1 MKAFKFLMM
10 AFAISV
16 MVSGCNSQSKEN
28 AVATTDEKSEMP
40 YVSESG
46 IGELEIGTSFL
57 DCVVGEQCDWIP
69 YPDQINTSDE
79 KVFGFYNRSEV
90 KTGAFTEPNL
100 YMFLY
105 NNDELMAA
113 LDFGSST
120 YYGNTNETFSS
131 TSIERIIVYSP
142 RLKLV
147 NSGIH
152 TGMSAKELVEKFGAE
167 IQYSEG
173 AETEILS
180 FKVANIPSNIILI
193 ASAKS
198 INREKI
204 DSQSGNTDTEFY
216 LQLDDVEDCKLSAI
230 VIEQNQD
237 SYGTY

>member
-1 MKAFKFLMM
+1 M
-10 AFAISV
+10 
-16 MVSGCNSQSKEN
+16 G
-28 AVATTDEKSEMP
+28 
-40 YVSESG
+40 
-46 IGELEIGTSFL
+46 
-57 DCVVGEQCDWIP
+57 
-69 YPDQINTSDE
+69 
-79 KVFGFYNRSEV
+79 
-90 KTGAFTEPNL
+90 
-100 YMFLY
+100 
-105 NNDELMAA
+105 
-113 LDFGSST
+113 
-120 YYGNTNETFSS
+120 YGNTNETFSS

-216 LQLDDVEDCKLSAI
+216 LQFDDVEDCKLSAI

>member
-46 IGELEIGTSFL
+46 IGELEIGTSL
-57 DCVVGEQCDWIP
+57 TECLIAKDCSWIP
-69 YPDQINTSDE
+69 TKEEIETNDE
-79 KVFGFYNRSEV
+79 EKFGFYNKMGIKQMVLGDGRPYI
-90 KTGAFTEPNL
+90 TL
-100 YMFLY
+100 YKD
-105 NNDELMAA
+105 NELMAA
-113 LDFGSST
+113 LECSALLDNGIYST
-120 YYGNTNETFSS
+120 NVD
-131 TSIERIIVYSP
+131 RIIAYSP
-142 RLKLV
+142 KLKMA
-147 NSGIH
+147 NGIH

-173 AETEILS
+173 ADAEILS
-180 FKVANIPSNIILI
+180 FKIADTPSNIILI
-193 ASAKS
+193 ASAMS

>member
-28 AVATTDEKSEMP
+28 TVTSDEKSEMP

-46 IGELEIGTSFL
+46 IGDLKIGTSL
-57 DCVVGEQCDWIP
+57 TECLIAKDCSWIP
-69 YPDQINTSDE
+69 TKAEIETNDE
-79 KVFGFYNRSEV
+79 EKFGFYNKMGIKQMVLGEGRPYI
-90 KTGAFTEPNL
+90 TL
-100 YMFLY
+100 YQD
-105 NNDELMAA
+105 NELMAA
-113 LDFGSST
+113 LECGALLDNGIYST
-120 YYGNTNETFSS
+120 TVDK
-131 TSIERIIVYSP
+131 IIAYSP
-142 RLKLV
+142 ELKMA
-147 NSGIH
+147 NGIH
-152 TGMSAKELVEKFGAE
+152 TGMSAKELVDEFGAE

-180 FKVANIPSNIILI
+180 FKVANVSSNISLV

-204 DSQSGNTDTEFY
+204 DSQSGDTDTEFY

>member
-10 AFAISV
+10 AFAITV
-16 MVSGCNSQSKEN
+16 MASGCSSQSKEN
-28 AVATTDEKSEMP
+28 TVTSDEKSEMP

-46 IGELEIGTSFL
+46 IGDLKIGTSL
-57 DCVVGEQCDWIP
+57 TECLIAKDCSWIP
-69 YPDQINTSDE
+69 TKEEIETNDE
-79 KVFGFYNRSEV
+79 EKFGFYNKMGIKQMVLGDGRPYI
-90 KTGAFTEPNL
+90 TL
-100 YMFLY
+100 YKD
-105 NNDELMAA
+105 NELMAA
-113 LDFGSST
+113 LECGALLDNGIYST
-120 YYGNTNETFSS
+120 N
-131 TSIERIIVYSP
+131 IDRIIAYSP
-142 RLKLV
+142 KLKMA
-147 NSGIH
+147 NGIH

-173 AETEILS
+173 ADAEILS
-180 FKVANIPSNIILI
+180 FKIADTPSNIILI